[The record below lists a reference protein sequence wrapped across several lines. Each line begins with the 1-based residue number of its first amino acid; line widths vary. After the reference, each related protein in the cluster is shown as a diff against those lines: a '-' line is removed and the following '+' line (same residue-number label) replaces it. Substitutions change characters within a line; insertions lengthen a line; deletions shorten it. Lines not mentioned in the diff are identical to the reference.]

1 MKCSAT
7 VGLFQPMSTVR
18 RGDIVRALSERVNAR
33 VGGRGV
39 SREAVADAVEGAVDV
54 LEGRGDLAPADEN
67 AELVAVFSSDRV
79 PDLASRLRRDLQA
92 EGVVISE
99 MGKASSG
106 RHTVV
111 TLRLPSGA
119 KSALEQLAARLQVSV
134 SFV

>member
-1 MKCSAT
+1 
-7 VGLFQPMSTVR
+7 MSTVR
-18 RGDIVRALSERVNAR
+18 RGDIVRALSERVHAR

-39 SREAVADAVEGAVDV
+39 SREAVADAVERAVDV

-67 AELVAVFSSDRV
+67 AELVAGFSSDRM
-79 PDLASRLRRDLQA
+79 PDLASRLRRDFQA

-111 TLRLPSGA
+111 TLLLPSGA

>member
-1 MKCSAT
+1 
-7 VGLFQPMSTVR
+7 MSTVR
-18 RGDIVRALSERVNAR
+18 RGDIVRARSERVNAR
-33 VGGRGV
+33 VGGRAV
-39 SREAVADAVEGAVDV
+39 SREAVAEAVERVVDA
-54 LEGRGDLAPADEN
+54 LEGRGDLAASGGS
-67 AELVAVFSSDRV
+67 AKLVAVVSSDRM

-119 KSALEQLAARLQVSV
+119 KSALGQLGARLQVSI

>member
-1 MKCSAT
+1 
-7 VGLFQPMSTVR
+7 MSTVR
-18 RGDIVRALSERVNAR
+18 RGDIVRALSGRVNAR
-33 VGGRGV
+33 VGGHGV
-39 SREAVADAVEGAVDV
+39 SREAVADAVERVVDV
-54 LEGRGDLAPADEN
+54 LEGRGDLAAADEN
-67 AELVAVFSSDRV
+67 ADLVAVLSSDRM

>member
-1 MKCSAT
+1 
-7 VGLFQPMSTVR
+7 MSTVR

-33 VGGRGV
+33 VGGRGI
-39 SREAVADAVEGAVDV
+39 SREAVADAVERVVDV
-54 LEGRGDLAPADEN
+54 LEGRGDLAAADEN
-67 AELVAVFSSDRV
+67 AELVAVRSSDRM
-79 PDLASRLRRDLQA
+79 PDFASRLRRDLQA

-119 KSALEQLAARLQVSV
+119 KSALEQARCAASGIGIICLAEAGSP
-134 SFV
+134 

>member
-1 MKCSAT
+1 
-7 VGLFQPMSTVR
+7 MSTVR
-18 RGDIVRALSERVNAR
+18 RGDIVRARSERVNAR

-39 SREAVADAVEGAVDV
+39 SREALAEAVERVVDA
-54 LEGRGDLAPADEN
+54 LEGRGDFAASGGS
-67 AELVAVFSSDRV
+67 AELVAAASSDRM

-119 KSALEQLAARLQVSV
+119 KSALEQLGARLQVSISCV
-134 SFV
+134 

>member
-1 MKCSAT
+1 
-7 VGLFQPMSTVR
+7 
-18 RGDIVRALSERVNAR
+18 
-33 VGGRGV
+33 
-39 SREAVADAVEGAVDV
+39 
-54 LEGRGDLAPADEN
+54 
-67 AELVAVFSSDRV
+67 
-79 PDLASRLRRDLQA
+79 
-92 EGVVISE
+92 

>member
-1 MKCSAT
+1 VITSTPWTTSTTLALPLKCSDT

-18 RGDIVRALSERVNAR
+18 RGDIVRAMVVEASERVVDAL
-33 VGGRGV
+33 GGRG
-39 SREAVADAVEGAVDV
+39 DGAAT
-54 LEGRGDLAPADEN
+54 EE
-67 AELVAVFSSDRV
+67 S
-79 PDLASRLRRDLQA
+79 ASRLRRDLQA

-119 KSALEQLAARLQVSV
+119 KSALEQLVRGCRCRFHLSSRGRLR
-134 SFV
+134 

>member
-1 MKCSAT
+1 
-7 VGLFQPMSTVR
+7 MSTVR
-18 RGDIVRALSERVNAR
+18 RGDIVRAAVVEASER
-33 VGGRGV
+33 
-39 SREAVADAVEGAVDV
+39 AVDA
-54 LEGRGDLAPADEN
+54 LEGRGDGAATEGNAGLA
-67 AELVAVFSSDRV
+67 AVLSSDRM
-79 PDLASRLRRDLQA
+79 PDLAPRLRRDLQA

-119 KSALEQLAARLQVSV
+119 KSALEQVTARMHVSI

>member
-1 MKCSAT
+1 MSA
-7 VGLFQPMSTVR
+7 VR
-18 RGDIVRALSERVNAR
+18 RGDIVRAVSERVNAR

-39 SREAVADAVEGAVDV
+39 SREAVAEAVERVVDA
-54 LEGRGDLAPADEN
+54 LEGRGNVPVAGGSAK
-67 AELVAVFSSDRV
+67 LVAVLSSDRM
-79 PDLASRLRRDLQA
+79 PALASRLRRDLQA

-119 KSALEQLAARLQVSV
+119 KSALEQLAARLQVSI
-134 SFV
+134 SFVAEAGSR

>member
-1 MKCSAT
+1 
-7 VGLFQPMSTVR
+7 MSTVR
-18 RGDIVRALSERVNAR
+18 RGDIVRALSERVTAR

-39 SREAVADAVEGAVDV
+39 SREAVADAVERVVDV
-54 LEGRGDLAPADEN
+54 LEGRGDVVAADEN
-67 AELVAVFSSDRV
+67 AELVAVPSSDRM

>member
-1 MKCSAT
+1 
-7 VGLFQPMSTVR
+7 MSTVR
-18 RGDIVRALSERVNAR
+18 RGDIVRARSERVNAR

-39 SREAVADAVEGAVDV
+39 SREAVAEAVERAVDA
-54 LEGRGDLAPADEN
+54 LEGRGNVAAAEGR
-67 AELVAVFSSDRV
+67 AELMAVLSSDRM

-119 KSALEQLAARLQVSV
+119 KSALEQLVARRQVSI
-134 SFV
+134 SFVAEAGSR

>member
-1 MKCSAT
+1 
-7 VGLFQPMSTVR
+7 MSTVR
-18 RGDIVRALSERVNAR
+18 RGDIVRALPERVNAR
-33 VGGRGV
+33 VGGRGG
-39 SREAVADAVEGAVDV
+39 SREAVAEAFKRVVDA
-54 LEGRGDLAPADEN
+54 LEGRGHVAAAEGS
-67 AELVAVFSSDRV
+67 AELVAVLSSDRM

-119 KSALEQLAARLQVSV
+119 KSALEQLAARLQVSI
-134 SFV
+134 SFVAEAGSQ

>member
-1 MKCSAT
+1 MSA
-7 VGLFQPMSTVR
+7 VR

-39 SREAVADAVEGAVDV
+39 SRAAVADAVERVVGA
-54 LEGRGDLAPADEN
+54 LEDRGRMAAGERG
-67 AELVAVFSSDRV
+67 AEPVAILSSDRM
-79 PDLASRLRRDLQA
+79 PNLASRLRRDLQA

-119 KSALEQLAARLQVSV
+119 KSALEQLAARIQVSI
-134 SFV
+134 SFVAEAGSR

>member
-1 MKCSAT
+1 MSA
-7 VGLFQPMSTVR
+7 VR
-18 RGDIVRALSERVNAR
+18 RGDIVRAVSERVNAR

-39 SREAVADAVEGAVDV
+39 SREAVAEAVERVVDA
-54 LEGRGDLAPADEN
+54 LEGRGNVPVAGGSAK
-67 AELVAVFSSDRV
+67 LVAVLSSDRMLA
-79 PDLASRLRRDLQA
+79 LASRLRRDLQA

-119 KSALEQLAARLQVSV
+119 KSALEQLAARLQVSI
-134 SFV
+134 SFVAEAGSR

>member
-1 MKCSAT
+1 
-7 VGLFQPMSTVR
+7 MSTVR
-18 RGDIVRALSERVNAR
+18 RGDIVRALSERVQAR
-33 VGGRGV
+33 AGGGGV
-39 SREAVADAVEGAVDV
+39 SREAVGDAVERVVDA
-54 LEGRGDLAPADEN
+54 LEGRGNVAAAEGS
-67 AELVAVFSSDRV
+67 AELVAVLSSDRM
-79 PDLASRLRRDLQA
+79 PDIASRLRRDLQV

-119 KSALEQLAARLQVSV
+119 KSALEQLPARLHVSH

>member
-1 MKCSAT
+1 VVT
-7 VGLFQPMSTVR
+7 
-18 RGDIVRALSERVNAR
+18 
-33 VGGRGV
+33 
-39 SREAVADAVEGAVDV
+39 DAVERVVDV
-54 LEGRGDLAPADEN
+54 LEGRGGLAT
-67 AELVAVFSSDRV
+67 AEGSAERVAVLSSDRT

-92 EGVVISE
+92 EGVVIPE

-119 KSALEQLAARLQVSV
+119 KSALEQLAARRQVSI

>member
-1 MKCSAT
+1 
-7 VGLFQPMSTVR
+7 MSTVR
-18 RGDIVRALSERVNAR
+18 RGDIVRALSGRVNAR
-33 VGGRGV
+33 VGGYGV
-39 SREAVADAVEGAVDV
+39 SREAVADAVERVVDV
-54 LEGRGDLAPADEN
+54 LEGRGDLAAADGN
-67 AELVAVFSSDRV
+67 AELGAVLSSDRM

>member
-1 MKCSAT
+1 M
-7 VGLFQPMSTVR
+7 
-18 RGDIVRALSERVNAR
+18 
-33 VGGRGV
+33 
-39 SREAVADAVEGAVDV
+39 
-54 LEGRGDLAPADEN
+54 
-67 AELVAVFSSDRV
+67 

-119 KSALEQLAARLQVSV
+119 KSALEQLAARLQVSI
-134 SFV
+134 SFVAEAGSR